1 MLLQSL
7 LDLLAGAEDEE
18 AGFELFDLCEL
29 PDLCALVD
37 LFEFEDLYE
46 PAFAGRLKPLVVV
59 AAVVALGASTGLFNS
74 GLDSLDRDYLVR

>member
-1 MLLQSL
+1 MLRQSL

-46 PAFAGRLKPLVVV
+46 PAFAGRLNPCLRCCCCG
-59 AAVVALGASTGLFNS
+59 LGATTGLFIA
-74 GLDSLDRDYLVR
+74 D